1 MTTYRKVKLLPYGI
15 NTFLVEQERRFLK
28 RELII
33 ILTLMALTALKHG
46 WVRYQNM
53 FINVTA

>member
-1 MTTYRKVKLLPYGI
+1 MTTYRKVKLLSYGI
-15 NTFLVEQERRFLK
+15 NTLEEQERRFLK
-28 RELII
+28 RELIL